1 MHDIRYIRDNSEDFD
16 RHLAR
21 RGITS
26 KSHEI
31 LTLDASNRAVLTELQ
46 QLQSERNALAKS
58 FAEAKRNNLSTDLI
72 AQQSEKLKSAIADN
86 EKKAREYD
94 EKLHEI
100 LSSLPNLPAVDVP
113 DGDLEENHK
122 EVLKW
127 GAIKNFSFTP
137 KQHYELGENL
147 GLMDF
152 ENAVK
157 TSGARFVLLKG
168 KLSRLERAIS
178 QFMLDEHTQNFGYV
192 EVTPPLLVN
201 DASMFGT
208 GQLPKFREDQFQT
221 THGLWLIPT
230 AEVSL
235 TNIVAQNSLALDS
248 LPIRYTAYTPCFR
261 AEAGAAGR
269 DTRGMIRNHQFTKVE
284 LVSVTTPDES
294 DAEHERMTNAAEN
307 ILQKLNLPYRKLV
320 LCAGD
325 FGFCAKKTYDLEVWL
340 PGANAYREISSCS
353 NCGDFQARRMNSK
366 YRNADGKLAFVHT
379 LNGSGLA
386 VGRTLVAVLENY
398 QEADGSISI
407 PEVLRPYTG
416 FSKIEA

>member
-1 MHDIRYIRDNSEDFD
+1 MHDIRYIRENPDDFD
-16 RHLAR
+16 KHLSR
-21 RGITS
+21 RGVVS
-26 KSHEI
+26 KAKEI
-31 LTLDASNRAVLTELQ
+31 LELDAKHRLVLTNLQ
-46 QLQSERNALAKS
+46 QLQSDRNVLAKS
-58 FAEAKRNNLSTDLI
+58 FAEAKRNGLDTDSI
-72 AQQSEKLKSAIADN
+72 AQQSEALKESISVG
-86 EKKAREYD
+86 EKQAKEY
-94 EKLHEI
+94 ELLLHEI
-100 LSSLPNLPAVDVP
+100 LGSLPNLPALDVP
-113 DGDLEENHK
+113 NGDREEDHT
-122 EVLKW
+122 ELLKW
-127 GAIKNFSFTP
+127 GNPKAFSFTP
-137 KQHYELGENL
+137 KQHYELGEKL

-168 KLSRLERAIS
+168 KLSRLERAIA
-178 QFMLDEHTQNFGYV
+178 QFMLDQHTENFGYV

-208 GQLPKFREDQFQT
+208 GQLPKFREDQFHT

-235 TNIVAQNSLALDS
+235 TNIVAQTNLAFDS

-284 LVSVTTPDES
+284 LVSIATPEES
-294 DAEHERMTNAAEN
+294 DAEHERMTGAAEN
-307 ILQKLNLPYRKLV
+307 ILKKLNLPYRKLV

-353 NCGDFQARRMNSK
+353 NCGDFQARRMNAK

-386 VGRTLVAVLENY
+386 VGRTLVAILENY
-398 QEADGSISI
+398 QEADGSITI
-407 PEVLRPYTG
+407 PEVLRSYTG
-416 FSKIEA
+416 FEKIEA

>member
-1 MHDIRYIRDNSEDFD
+1 MHDIRYIRENPDDFD
-16 RHLAR
+16 KHLSR
-21 RGITS
+21 RGLEA
-26 KSHEI
+26 KAKEI
-31 LTLDASNRAVLTELQ
+31 LELDAKHRLALTNLQ
-46 QLQSERNALAKS
+46 QLQSDRNALAKS
-58 FAEAKRNNLSTDLI
+58 FAEAKRNGLDTDSI
-72 AQQSEKLKSAIADN
+72 AQQSEALKEAISAV
-86 EKKAREYD
+86 EKQAKEY
-94 EKLHEI
+94 EVSLHEI
-100 LSSLPNLPAVDVP
+100 LGSLPNLPALDVP
-113 DGDLEENHK
+113 NGDREEDHK
-122 EVLKW
+122 ELLRW
-127 GAIKNFSFTP
+127 GNPKSFSFTP
-137 KQHYELGENL
+137 KQHYELGEKI

-157 TSGARFVLLKG
+157 ISGARFVLLKG
-168 KLSRLERAIS
+168 KLSRLERAIA
-178 QFMLDEHTQNFGYV
+178 QFMLDQHTENFGYV

-208 GQLPKFREDQFQT
+208 GQLPKFREDQFHT

-235 TNIVAQNSLALDS
+235 TNIVAQTNLALDS

-284 LVSVTTPDES
+284 LVSITTPEES
-294 DAEHERMTNAAEN
+294 DAEHERMTGAAEN

-353 NCGDFQARRMNSK
+353 NCGDFQARRMNAK
-366 YRNADGKLAFVHT
+366 YRNSDGKLAFLHT

-386 VGRTLVAVLENY
+386 VGRTLVAILENY
-398 QEADGSISI
+398 QEADGSITI

-416 FSKIEA
+416 FEKIEA

>member
-1 MHDIRYIRDNSEDFD
+1 MHDIRYIRENPDDFD
-16 RHLAR
+16 KHLSR
-21 RGITS
+21 RGLEA
-26 KSHEI
+26 KAKEI
-31 LTLDASNRAVLTELQ
+31 LAIDVKHRLVLTNLQ
-46 QLQSERNALAKS
+46 QLQSDRNALAKS
-58 FAEAKRNNLSTDLI
+58 FAEAKRNGLPTDEI
-72 AQQSEKLKSAIADN
+72 AHQSEALKTSIAEG
-86 EKKAREYD
+86 EKQAKEY
-94 EKLHEI
+94 EVLLHEI
-100 LSSLPNLPAVDVP
+100 LGSLPNLPTLEVP
-113 DGDLEENHK
+113 DGDREEDHK
-122 EVLKW
+122 EILNW
-127 GAIKNFSFTP
+127 GTPKSFSFTP

-168 KLSRLERAIS
+168 KLSRLERAIA

-208 GQLPKFREDQFQT
+208 GQLPKFRDDQFHT

-235 TNIVAQNSLALDS
+235 TNIVAQSNLALDT

-269 DTRGMIRNHQFTKVE
+269 DTRGMIRNHQFSKVE
-284 LVSVTTPDES
+284 LVSITTPEES
-294 DAEHERMTNAAEN
+294 DAEHERMTGAAEN
-307 ILQKLNLPYRKLV
+307 ILQKLQLPYRKLV

-353 NCGDFQARRMNSK
+353 NCGDFQARRMNAK
-366 YRNADGKLAFVHT
+366 YRNSEGKLAFVNT

-386 VGRTLVAVLENY
+386 VGRTLVAILENY
-398 QEADGSISI
+398 QEADGSITI
-407 PEVLRPYTG
+407 PEVLRTYTG
-416 FSKIEA
+416 FEKIEA